1 MERACQISQLV
12 FHFILHSIKERH
24 GVMHPVKHVLN
35 HAGPLPNS
43 CDSLRKLFRD
53 LIICKF
59 IFVGTTENI
68 GHLRGGHDS
77 LCINIQ
83 IFLDLHWGYVLINAS

>member
-24 GVMHPVKHVLN
+24 GVMLPVKHVLN
-35 HAGPLPNS
+35 HAGLLPNF

-59 IFVGTTENI
+59 IFVGATESI
-68 GHLRGGHDS
+68 GHLKGGHGF
-77 LCINIQ
+77 LCINTQ
-83 IFLDLHWGYVLINAS
+83 TFLDLH